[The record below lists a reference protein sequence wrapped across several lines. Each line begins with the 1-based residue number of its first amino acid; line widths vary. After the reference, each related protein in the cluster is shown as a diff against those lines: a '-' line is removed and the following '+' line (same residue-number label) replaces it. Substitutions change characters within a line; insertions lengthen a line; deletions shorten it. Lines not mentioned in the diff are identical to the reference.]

1 MTEDRGRLLFDE
13 SQHPLFR
20 RRSIGRFIGMVV
32 VTSILIVV
40 GLMLGIWIIP
50 TASPNSTLL
59 VVLWGIALCL
69 VPYFLGGYW
78 RLGLH
83 PVRIYENGIEFPPKS
98 YKELKRGGTFV
109 PFHDIDKVY
118 VSKYTVFELKNGG
131 TEYIHNEELYGFD
144 DFISVLRER
153 VDIEKHAGWTLGI
166 GVIWRKPDRFEVH
179 ELELEMSWGDVQKQ
193 VVFDDLVGL
202 GMGIGPTIFHFRD
215 GSRLAVDLDEE
226 MSRQLTDAWRTY
238 EERFWRDPEAEE
250 ERWEELESDRVRR
263 EEK

>member
-13 SQHPLFR
+13 SQHLLFR
-20 RRSIGRFIGMVV
+20 RRSIGRFIGMVFI
-32 VTSILIVV
+32 TSILIV
-40 GLMLGIWIIP
+40 GLVLGIWINL
-50 TASPNSTLL
+50 TASPNLMLL
-59 VVLWGIALCL
+59 VVLWGTVLCFL
-69 VPYFLGGYW
+69 PYSLWGYW
-78 RLGLH
+78 RLGLL
-83 PVRIYENGIEFPPKS
+83 PVRIYENGIEFPPKT

-109 PFHDIDKVY
+109 PFHDVDKVY
-118 VSKYTVFELKNGG
+118 VSEYTAFELRNGG
-131 TEYIHNEELYGFD
+131 TEYIHNEELYGFG

-166 GVIWRKPDRFEVH
+166 GVIWEKPDRFEVH

-202 GMGIGPTIFHFRD
+202 GMGIGATIFHFRD
-215 GSRLAVDLDEE
+215 GSRLAVDLDED

-250 ERWEELESDRVRR
+250 ERWEELESEKVRR